1 MIIKRILAALI
12 AASAITTS
20 VFAFTPYGP
29 GTMVPENAEQD
40 ESTEVSTDEKKDG
53 AAQSIVQQLR
63 PSDLA
68 YKMFK
73 QILDAYVEKHLYDFT
88 EQDVL
93 HKFFEDFLKDN
104 PAYFSLFMEYLLGTM
119 DPYSS
124 YYTASSNFLEP
135 DKGSV
140 GFGFTIRDKDDGVYV
155 ESVLPEGNAMKAGFM
170 AGDRFVSVAGIN
182 VENQTFDVVSAI
194 LARPQIFLEVSD
206 TEKANAESPDNKA
219 VAEDSEEKSQATQED
234 KKTTA
239 QPVIEIVV
247 DRNGEKHT
255 FNLSRGPMKISQI
268 SSIVDEN
275 DGKPTAFIEISSFLG
290 DGTDKLFKQL
300 IEQYANDG
308 IKHLT
313 IDLRNNGGGSLD
325 YALAMAELFIEK
337 GEIISYYKDKSLEKP
352 QPIYSTTD
360 KISFDSITILINE
373 YTASA
378 AELFTSILKDKGL
391 AKVVGTK
398 SFGKSLGQEVYTLV
412 NGDYITITTYQ
423 MLNESLESYD
433 GIGIIPDIVIEDV
446 EMCYTLPSLGIFNHQ
461 NYVEIKEG
469 QYSDVTK
476 ALEDRMVIMGILR
489 EKYCDGIFDDIT
501 KNALYVLQKDHE
513 KAATGYVDYET
524 VSLITRI
531 INTYK
536 PSTYYD
542 NTQYDVAMIIHHSFS
557 QGKRLAKEKERLREE
572 QAQLIE
578 ERDALLDAAYDAAHE
593 KEKTQES

>member
-68 YKMFK
+68 YKMFE

-182 VENQTFDVVSAI
+182 VENQTFDVVSTI
-194 LARPQIFLEVSD
+194 LARPQIFLKASD
-206 TEKANAESPDNKA
+206 TEKSNIESPDDKVVTN
-219 VAEDSEEKSQATQED
+219 DSEEKSQETQED
-234 KKTTA
+234 KKTTE

-290 DGTDKLFKQL
+290 DGT
-300 IEQYANDG
+300 
-308 IKHLT
+308 
-313 IDLRNNGGGSLD
+313 
-325 YALAMAELFIEK
+325 
-337 GEIISYYKDKSLEKP
+337 
-352 QPIYSTTD
+352 
-360 KISFDSITILINE
+360 
-373 YTASA
+373 
-378 AELFTSILKDKGL
+378 
-391 AKVVGTK
+391 
-398 SFGKSLGQEVYTLV
+398 
-412 NGDYITITTYQ
+412 
-423 MLNESLESYD
+423 
-433 GIGIIPDIVIEDV
+433 
-446 EMCYTLPSLGIFNHQ
+446 
-461 NYVEIKEG
+461 
-469 QYSDVTK
+469 
-476 ALEDRMVIMGILR
+476 
-489 EKYCDGIFDDIT
+489 
-501 KNALYVLQKDHE
+501 
-513 KAATGYVDYET
+513 
-524 VSLITRI
+524 
-531 INTYK
+531 
-536 PSTYYD
+536 
-542 NTQYDVAMIIHHSFS
+542 
-557 QGKRLAKEKERLREE
+557 
-572 QAQLIE
+572 
-578 ERDALLDAAYDAAHE
+578 
-593 KEKTQES
+593 